1 MTEGLFGG
9 SKAKRGRHAEDIR
22 AEIGAGVVSVV
33 DEGISL
39 EVSAYLADVR
49 SGMTPPPGRPCV
61 RPAPD
66 GAALATEIFSVLTSR
81 EFCYLGRTKAE
92 GYRDGVVASLLKRMA
107 TGGAFRFFYDIGP
120 GYHATTRPGT
130 LPLSFDVG
138 LSELLMLAQANAL
151 CRRIAELYEP
161 GAHFFLVIDNLCA
174 LRTND
179 IGLEQTEGYVRK
191 FRQLIGETGL
201 SNRVELLVESE
212 QFDLGEYDRLLAGI
226 EVRPPVADPTPQA
239 VDNVARFLGRA
250 CTAAEAAERIERY
263 RRTGMATERLLDGLV
278 KGVHMTQRATGATL
292 GFRPF
297 AGGDQRTQAGELAL
311 TRSDKGRLRP
321 VLITSRNVDDF
332 ACVRLDLPEV
342 LPAPIAHV
350 TFASPRAR

>member
-1 MTEGLFGG
+1 M
-9 SKAKRGRHAEDIR
+9 SV
-22 AEIGAGVVSVV
+22 IG
-33 DEGISL
+33 EGIGL

-49 SGMTPPPGRPCV
+49 SGIASSPESRSV
-61 RPAPD
+61 RPPTD
-66 GAALATEIFSVLTSR
+66 ATATASELFSLLTSR

-92 GYRDGVVASLLKRMA
+92 GYRDDVVASLLRRMA

-138 LSELLMLAQANAL
+138 LSELLMLYQANAL
-151 CRRIAELYEP
+151 CQRIARLYEP
-161 GAHFFLVIDNLCA
+161 GAHFFLVVDNLCA
-174 LRTND
+174 LRTNE

-191 FRQLIGETGL
+191 FRQLIEETGL
-201 SNRVELLVESE
+201 SGRVELLVESE
-212 QFDLGEYDRLLAGI
+212 EFDLIEYDRLLADI
-226 EVRPPVADPTPQA
+226 EDRPPVADPTPQA

-263 RRTGMATERLLDGLV
+263 RRTGAVTERLFDRLV

-297 AGGDQRTQAGELAL
+297 PGGDQRTQVGELAL
-311 TRSDKGRLRP
+311 TRSEKGRLRP
-321 VLITSRNVDDF
+321 VLITTRNVDDF
-332 ACVRLDLPEV
+332 ACVRLELPDV
-342 LPAPIAHV
+342 LPAPITHV